1 MLHEAEKVDLR
12 ARCNPALR
20 QKIKVS
26 AEDARRSMSAE
37 ITYRLQK
44 SFECDETIGVIS
56 PTT

>member
-20 QKIKVS
+20 QKLRDS
-26 AEDARRSMSAE
+26 AEDARRSISAE
-37 ITYRLQK
+37 IAYRLQK
-44 SFECDETIGVIS
+44 SFERDETVRVTS